1 MLLLREG
8 VAHAFR
14 FFRRD
19 ASVAVPA
26 AGILALGLGANIAI
40 FAVAY
45 AVLLRPLPVADQ
57 QSLVIMWERAEERA
71 VSVWEVS
78 YRDFKDWE
86 SQNSSFTQ
94 LAATGSINWPGRL
107 MQKEGPIV
115 LSFAAVSGGFF
126 DVLGTRPSL
135 GRGFT
140 GDDDTRSA
148 PRVAVLSAS
157 AWRNHFGSDPG
168 VIGRTAMID
177 DGAGMSA
184 VAIVGVMPPEFDYP
198 GGAALWLPI
207 APTLARQSVAE
218 GYDMLEER
226 GLGILYVLGRL
237 KPGVGL
243 SQARADMDAV
253 VNRLTGTGE
262 PGTGR
267 SIVVTPLAD
276 HVFGRTRPAL
286 LLLMAA
292 AGIVLLL
299 TCANVIGLL
308 VAHLSRHQRDLAIR
322 IALGAERSHLIR
334 QAFAEG
340 AAPVLVGLAAA
351 VMLAFWCVPFLTAL
365 APEGVPRLSEVTF
378 RTPVLTGFAAV
389 ASALAALSCGVLPLL
404 TVLRR
409 TRPTLL
415 RPIEPTG
422 RTSTL
427 PVRNGLLIVQTA
439 LAVVLLAAATLAV
452 RSFHAIQRVHLGFDP
467 AGLVTFDV
475 LPPTGK
481 YVKHEAN
488 NHFYREAIERVRR
501 LPGVLAVAGVYLR
514 PFEYGAIGSGA
525 AVVIEGHSPRDREA
539 WRRNPSLNAEAIT
552 PAYFEVMRIPVLQ
565 GRAFSEQD
573 TRHSPAVVIISNSA
587 ARALWPGQNPIGKRL
602 FASYDRPEG
611 DWQTVVGVVG
621 DARYRGLTEPTF
633 DLYKPYLQSEDAV
646 KHFVVR
652 AAENSSTFVPRL
664 RSAIRSVAP
673 DSIVDAI
680 RPMDAVVARQLAPW
694 RFAALLFSMLA
705 ALALLVAVVG
715 LYAVVA
721 HQVADRTREIGI
733 RMALGARREQ
743 IVRFFALRM
752 ARVIAAALLTGLL
765 IAVGAARSMNTLL
778 FGVAPGDAATYA
790 IVCLL
795 MVAAVTAGAYW
806 PIRRATSVDPVVV
819 LRQE

>member
-1 MLLLREG
+1 MPLFREG
-8 VAHAFR
+8 VAQGFR
-14 FFRRD
+14 FFRRH
-19 ASVAVPA
+19 ASVAIPA

-57 QSLVIMWERAEERA
+57 QSLVIMWERAEQRA

-86 SQNSSFTQ
+86 SQNTSFMQ
-94 LAATGSINWPGRL
+94 LAATGSINWSGRL

-115 LSFAAVSGGFF
+115 LPFAAVSGGFF
-126 DVLGTRPSL
+126 DVLGTRPAL
-135 GRGFT
+135 GRALT
-140 GDDDTRSA
+140 RADDTRSS

-157 AWRNHFGSDPG
+157 AWRNHFRSDPG
-168 VIGRTAMID
+168 VIGGTAMID

-184 VAIVGVMPPEFDYP
+184 ATIVGVMPPEFDYP
-198 GGAALWLPI
+198 GGAALWIPI
-207 APTLARQSVAE
+207 APTLARLSVAE
-218 GYDMLEER
+218 GYDILEER
-226 GLGILYVLGRL
+226 AFGILYVLGRL

-253 VNRLTGTGE
+253 VDRLTGTGK

-286 LLLMAA
+286 LLLMVA
-292 AGIVLLL
+292 AGMVLVL

-308 VAHLSRHQRDLAIR
+308 LAHLSGHRRDLAIR

-351 VMLAFWCVPFLTAL
+351 VMLAYWCVPFLTAL

-378 RTPVLTGFAAV
+378 RTPVVTGFAAV
-389 ASALAALSCGVLPLL
+389 ASALAALSCGALPLL
-404 TVLRR
+404 IVLRR

-415 RPIEPTG
+415 RPVEPGG

-439 LAVVLLAAATLAV
+439 LAVVLLVAATLAV

-481 YVKHEAN
+481 YKKLEAN
-488 NHFYREAIERVRR
+488 NHFYREAIDRVRR

-514 PFEYGAIGSGA
+514 PFEFGAIGSGA
-525 AVVIEGHSPRDREA
+525 AVILEGQSPRDPDA
-539 WRRNPSLNAEAIT
+539 WRSNPSLNAEAIT
-552 PAYFEVMRIPVLQ
+552 PDYFEVMRIPVLQ
-565 GRAFSEQD
+565 GRAFTEHD
-573 TRHSPAVVIISNSA
+573 TRNSPAVVIVSISA
-587 ARALWPGQNPIGKRL
+587 ARALWPGQNPIGKRV

-611 DWQTVVGVVG
+611 NWQAVVGVVA
-621 DARYRGLTEPTF
+621 DVRYRGVTVPTF

-652 AAENSSTFVPRL
+652 AAGNPSTFVPRL
-664 RSAIRSVAP
+664 RSEIRSVDP
-673 DSIVDAI
+673 ESMVDAI

-721 HQVADRTREIGI
+721 HHVADRNREIGI

-752 ARVIAAALLTGLL
+752 ARVMTTALLTGLL
-765 IAVGAARSMNTLL
+765 IAAGAARSMNALL

-795 MVAAVTAGAYW
+795 MVAAVSAGAYW
-806 PIRRATSVDPVVV
+806 PIWRATTVDPVVV

>member
-1 MLLLREG
+1 MPLLREG
-8 VAHAFR
+8 VAQRFR

-19 ASVAVPA
+19 ASVAIPA

-57 QSLVIMWERAEERA
+57 QSLVIMWERAEQRA

-78 YRDFKDWE
+78 YRDFKDWQ
-86 SQNSSFTQ
+86 SQNASFIQ
-94 LAATGSINWPGRL
+94 LAATGSINWSGRL

-115 LSFAAVSGGFF
+115 LPVAAVSGGFF
-126 DVLGTRPSL
+126 DVLGTRPTL
-135 GRGFT
+135 GRGLT
-140 GDDDTRSA
+140 SADDTRSS

-157 AWRNHFGSDPG
+157 AWRNHFRSDPG
-168 VIGRTAMID
+168 VIGDTAMID

-198 GGAALWLPI
+198 GGAALWIPL
-207 APTLARQSVAE
+207 APTLARLSVAE

-253 VNRLTGTGE
+253 VNRLTGTGT

-286 LLLMAA
+286 VLLMGA

-308 VAHLSRHQRDLAIR
+308 VAHLSGRRRDLAIR

-334 QAFAEG
+334 QTFAEG
-340 AAPVLVGLAAA
+340 AMLVLVGLAAA
-351 VMLAFWCVPFLTAL
+351 AVLAFWCVPFVTAL

-378 RTPVLTGFAAV
+378 RTPVLAGFAVV
-389 ASALAALSCGVLPLL
+389 ASALAALSCGVLPVLL
-404 TVLRR
+404 VLRR

-415 RPIEPTG
+415 RSGEPTG

-439 LAVVLLAAATLAV
+439 LAVVLLVAATLAV

-481 YVKHEAN
+481 YGKHEAN
-488 NHFYREAIERVRR
+488 NQFYREAIERVRR

-525 AVVIEGHSPRDREA
+525 AVILDGQSPRDRDA
-539 WRRNPSLNAEAIT
+539 WSRNPSLNAEAIT
-552 PAYFEVMRIPVLQ
+552 PDYFEVMRIPVLL
-565 GRAFSEQD
+565 GRAFNERD
-573 TRHSPAVVIISNSA
+573 TRNSPAVVIVSTSA
-587 ARALWPGQNPIGKRL
+587 ARVLWPGQNPIGKRL

-611 DWQTVVGVVG
+611 NWQTVVGVVG
-621 DARYRGLTEPTF
+621 DALYRGLTTPTF
-633 DLYKPYLQSEDAV
+633 DLYKPYLQSEDTV

-652 AAENSSTFVPRL
+652 AAESPSTFVPRL
-664 RSAIRSVAP
+664 RSEIRSVDP

-721 HQVADRTREIGI
+721 HQVAERNREIGI

-743 IVRFFALRM
+743 IVRFFVLRM
-752 ARVIAAALLTGLL
+752 ARVIAMALLAGLL
-765 IAVGAARSMNTLL
+765 IAVGAARSMNALL
-778 FGVAPGDAATYA
+778 FGVASSDAATYA
-790 IVCLL
+790 IVSVL

-806 PIRRATSVDPVVV
+806 PIRRATTVDPVVA

>member
-8 VAHAFR
+8 VAHGFR

-19 ASVAVPA
+19 ASVAIPA

-57 QSLVIMWERAEERA
+57 QSLVIMWERAEERG

-78 YRDFKDWE
+78 PRDFKDWE
-86 SQNSSFTQ
+86 SQNASFTR
-94 LAATGSINWPGRL
+94 LAATASINWSGRL

-115 LSFAAVSGGFF
+115 LPFAAVSAGFF
-126 DVLGTRPSL
+126 DVLGAQPAL

-140 GDDDTRSA
+140 SADDTRSS

-157 AWRNHFGSDPG
+157 AWRNHFRSDPD
-168 VIGRTAMID
+168 VIGGTAMID

-198 GGAALWLPI
+198 GGAALWIPL
-207 APTLARQSVAE
+207 APSLARLSVAE

-286 LLLMAA
+286 LLLMGA

-299 TCANVIGLL
+299 TCANVVGLL

-340 AAPVLVGLAAA
+340 AAPVLAGLAAA
-351 VMLAFWCVPFLTAL
+351 VLLAFWCVPFLTAL
-365 APEGVPRLSEVTF
+365 APEGVPRLSDVTL
-378 RTPVLTGFAAV
+378 RAPVLTAFAVV
-389 ASALAALSCGVLPLL
+389 ATALAVVSCGVLPLL
-404 TVLRR
+404 IVLRR

-439 LAVVLLAAATLAV
+439 LAVVLLVAATLAV
-452 RSFHAIQRVHLGFDP
+452 RSFHAIQRVQLGFDP
-467 AGLVTFDV
+467 ADLVTFDV
-475 LPPTGK
+475 LAPTGK
-481 YVKHEAN
+481 FVKHEAN
-488 NHFYREAIERVRR
+488 NRFYREAIERVRR

-514 PFEYGAIGSGA
+514 PFEFGAISGA
-525 AVVIEGHSPRDREA
+525 AVVIEGQSPRDRDA
-539 WRRNPSLNAEAIT
+539 WRSNPSLNAEAIT
-552 PAYFEVMRIPVLQ
+552 PDYFEVMRIPVLQ
-565 GRAFSEQD
+565 GRAFSERD
-573 TRHSPAVVIISNSA
+573 ARNSPGVVIVSLSA

-621 DARYRGLTEPTF
+621 DARYRGLTESTF

-652 AAENSSTFVPRL
+652 AAGNPSTFVPLL
-664 RSAIRSVAP
+664 RSEIRSVDP
-673 DSIVDAI
+673 DAIVDAI
-680 RPMDAVVARQLAPW
+680 RPMDAAVARQLAPW

-705 ALALLVAVVG
+705 GLALLVAVVG

-733 RMALGARREQ
+733 RMALGARGEQ
-743 IVRFFALRM
+743 IVRLFALRM
-752 ARVIAAALLTGLL
+752 ARVIATALLTGLL
-765 IAVGAARSMNTLL
+765 IAAGAARSMNALL

-806 PIRRATSVDPVVV
+806 PIRRATTVDPVVV